1 MHTKKKKKKEHVR
14 VHTHAHRGAEGFGDV
29 LLKKQVSFASTIT
42 VHKKFSGISIL
53 TES

>member
-1 MHTKKKKKKEHVR
+1 MHAYTKTGIYVFT
-14 VHTHAHRGAEGFGDV
+14 HTHTGVEGFGDV
-29 LLKKQVSFASTIT
+29 LFKKQVAFASTIT